1 MNRIIQARND
11 PQVARA
17 YWTMGRGDSDRL
29 FRAARRHSKH
39 VRIMR
44 LAIPVGVVLLLGG
57 AMLATYLNPLR
68 MLNKMPVDMKNLVV
82 SGTRITMESPRLS
95 GFTSDARA
103 YEVTAAAAA
112 QDLTK
117 PDVVELRDIRAKVQ
131 MQDKSLMELTAI
143 NGFYDTKGET
153 LKLGHNIVI
162 TSSTGYEGRLSEA
175 MVDIR
180 KGTVLSEQ
188 PVQVKM
194 LQGTLN
200 ADRLEITNSGEL
212 VRFEGNVDM
221 LLDLRQ
227 VDDSQLP
234 KVGRQ

>member
-17 YWTMGRGDSDRL
+17 YWNMGRGDSDRL
-29 FRAARRHSKH
+29 FRAARRHSRQ

-44 LAIPVGVVLLLGG
+44 LAIPVGVALMLGG
-57 AMLATYLNPLR
+57 AVLATYLNPLR

-180 KGTVLSEQ
+180 KGSVLSEQ

-234 KVGRQ
+234 KVGR